1 MSTLQTPVPVPAVA
15 APGNSGLYGRTA
27 ECGSLDQLAA
37 DVRAGHGRALVLSGA
52 AGVGKTALLDY
63 LAGRAADAGCRVLR
77 LAGARSEREWEFA
90 GLHQMCDGLLDRA
103 ELLPVPQREAL
114 GVALGHAAG
123 PPPNRLLLGLA
134 VLSLLSAAASD
145 QPLICLVDDEQWL
158 DQASAQALG
167 FVARRLTQDPVG
179 LVFAAREPGTEL
191 AGLPELT
198 VGGLRDDDARTLLA
212 ATLAGPLDTRVRDL
226 VVAETHGNPLALL
239 ELARGLR
246 PTQLAGG
253 FGLPAAVPAA
263 AKVSASV
270 VPQLAALPAL
280 TRRLIELAATDLSG
294 DPSLVWRAAQELC
307 LPVHTRVSA
316 EETGLVRF
324 DARVRFPQL
333 SVRAAVY
340 QAASAAERRLLHG
353 ALAAV
358 TDPVTDPDRRAWHRA
373 QAATGP
379 DEDLAAELARCAG
392 LAQARGGLGA
402 ATAFLEHAVA
412 LTVDPALRTERILA
426 AAQVGLQAGDFA
438 KSQDLL
444 TAAEAQPLDEFASA
458 QVDLLR
464 AQLVFLTGGSDAPAL
479 LLKAAKRLEE
489 FDADLAREAF
499 LSAYLAALF
508 AGNLAAGGDLP
519 EVSHAVRALP
529 MPAAPRPTDILLDGL
544 ALLVTDGPAA
554 AAPAMRRAVSA
565 FEHMD
570 LAAAESL
577 RWGWLAM
584 AAAAVAWDSATWQ
597 TPLAQQVERA
607 RAAGA
612 LGQLPVM
619 LAALG
624 LTIAVSGD
632 FAAAG
637 ALAVEADTIRAVTG
651 ARAGRVTRMILA
663 SLQGRGDEA
672 VRLIDAAIADGE
684 ERGRGVVVAH
694 AHWAA
699 AIGHNAAGRY
709 DEALVAARQAVG
721 DSTALPLALRALPEL
736 VEAATR
742 TGQDALAHDALRRLA
757 ELARGCG
764 TDAAHG
770 LEARCQALL
779 GDEAEAHY
787 RAAVRWLGRAELRP
801 ELARA
806 HLLYG
811 EWLRRE
817 GRRGDAREQLR
828 IAHEMLT
835 ELNMAAFAER
845 ACRELLATSGTV
857 RKRGTEAG
865 TALTAQETR
874 IARLACDGHTN
885 PEIGTQLY
893 LSARTV
899 EFHLRKVYIKLGIS
913 SRRQL
918 HQALAARASQPAS
931 SRPRNGRPAGR
942 RPASELLASA

>member
-1 MSTLQTPVPVPAVA
+1 MSTLQITAPAPTVTVP
-15 APGNSGLYGRTA
+15 GISGLYGRTA
-27 ECGSLDQLAA
+27 ECESLDQLAA
-37 DVRAGHGRALVLSGA
+37 DVHAGHGQALVVCGEAGA
-52 AGVGKTALLDY
+52 GKTALLDY
-63 LAGRAADAGCRVLR
+63 LARQASDAGCRVLR

-90 GLHQMCDGLLDRA
+90 GLHQVCDGLLGRA
-103 ELLPVPQREAL
+103 ECLPVPQREAL
-114 GVALGHAAG
+114 RVALGDAVG

-145 QPLICLVDDEQWL
+145 QPLLCLVDDAQWL

-167 FVARRLTQDPVG
+167 FVARRLTQDAVG
-179 LVFAAREPGTEL
+179 LVFAAREPGTER
-191 AGLPELT
+191 AGLPELA
-198 VGGLRDDDARTLLA
+198 VGGLRDDDARALLA

-226 VVAETHGNPLALL
+226 IVAETRGNPQELL

-253 FGLPAAVPAA
+253 FGLPAAVPVARVA
-263 AKVSASV
+263 ASV
-270 VPQLAALPAL
+270 VPQLEALPPL
-280 TRRLIELAATDLSG
+280 TRRLVQLAATDLSG
-294 DPSLVWRAAQELC
+294 DPSLVWRAAQRLS

-333 SVRAAVY
+333 SVRSAVY
-340 QAASAAERRLLHG
+340 RTASPTERRLMHG

-373 QAATGP
+373 QAASGP
-379 DEDLAAELARCAG
+379 DEDLAAELARCAA

-402 ATAFLEHAVA
+402 ATAFLEQAVA
-412 LTVDPALRTERILA
+412 LTTDPALRTERILA
-426 AAQVGLQAGDFA
+426 TAQAGLQAGDFGNTL
-438 KSQDLL
+438 DLL
-444 TAAEAQPLDEFASA
+444 AAAEARPLDEFASA
-458 QVDLLR
+458 RVDLIR

-519 EVSHAVRALP
+519 EVSHAVRNLP
-529 MPAAPRPTDILLDGL
+529 PPAAPRPTDVLLEAL

-565 FEHMD
+565 FE
-570 LAAAESL
+570 LAVLSPAEAL
-577 RWGWLAM
+577 RWGWLAT
-584 AAAAVAWDSATWQ
+584 AAAALAWDSATWQ
-597 TPLAQQVERA
+597 APLAQQVERA

-624 LTIAVSGD
+624 LTVAASGD
-632 FAAAG
+632 FTAG
-637 ALAVEADTIRAVTG
+637 AALAAEADAIRAVTG
-651 ARAGRVTRMILA
+651 ARAGRVTKMILA

-672 VRLIDAAIADGE
+672 VRLIEAAIAEGE
-684 ERGRGVVVAH
+684 ARGHGAAVAH

-699 AIGHNAAGRY
+699 AIGHNAVGRY
-709 DEALVAARQAVG
+709 EEALIAARQAVA

-742 TGQDALAHDALRRLA
+742 TGHDGHARDALRRLA
-757 ELARGCG
+757 EIARGCG
-764 TDAAHG
+764 TDAAQG
-770 LEARCQALL
+770 IEARCQALL
-779 GDEAEAHY
+779 GDEPEAHY
-787 RAAVRWLGRAELRP
+787 RAAIKWLGRAELRP
-801 ELARA
+801 ELART

-817 GRRGDAREQLR
+817 GRRSDAREELR
-828 IAHEMLT
+828 VAHEMLT
-835 ELNMAAFAER
+835 ELGMAAFAER

-857 RKRGTEAG
+857 RKRGAEAG

-918 HQALAARASQPAS
+918 HSALAVRTGQPAS
-931 SRPRNGRPAGR
+931 QRPRDGRPAGR
-942 RPASELLASA
+942 RLASEWLASA